1 MVVAVLV
8 SSPEQGCRMFQMVR
22 CLCERTDVMA
32 RRSADGWRHRGHAV
46 SKILLARTMPG
57 ARHDRRSLRLAFAPM
72 DTPVASESADGRS
85 RARTGYRKLF
95 GSGVRSGLLV
105 AITIGVFYGA
115 MACATSM
122 AAGDGH
128 GAHAAVGEP
137 RTGHPDAGQHGH
149 ASGAAADDA
158 DPSRSSD
165 GAPESSSTE
174 HGHPGMACVTSV
186 QLRVPALVVPADVS
200 QTSSRSTMTPPDCV
214 TEPEPPVPR
223 FS

>member
-1 MVVAVLV
+1 
-8 SSPEQGCRMFQMVR
+8 
-22 CLCERTDVMA
+22 
-32 RRSADGWRHRGHAV
+32 
-46 SKILLARTMPG
+46 
-57 ARHDRRSLRLAFAPM
+57 
-72 DTPVASESADGRS
+72 
-85 RARTGYRKLF
+85 
-95 GSGVRSGLLV
+95 
-105 AITIGVFYGA
+105 VFFGA

-149 ASGAAADDA
+149 ASGAAANDA

-200 QTSSRSTMTPPDCV
+200 QTSCRSTMTPPDCL
-214 TEPEPPVPR
+214 TEPAPPVPR
-223 FS
+223 IS